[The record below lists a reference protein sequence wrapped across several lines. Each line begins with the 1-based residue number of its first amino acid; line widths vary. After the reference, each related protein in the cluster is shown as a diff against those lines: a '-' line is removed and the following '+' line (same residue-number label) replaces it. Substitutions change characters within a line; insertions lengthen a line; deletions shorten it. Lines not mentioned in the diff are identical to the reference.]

1 MTISDRDLLNLTQI
15 RVDNPSQVD
24 HALAERIRRPNLT
37 SDGRLFLV
45 AADHPARGA
54 LAANGDAG
62 AMSNRYDLLRRLVT
76 ALEVDGVDGV
86 LASADI
92 IEDLALLGVL
102 DGRVVIGTTNRG
114 GIIGAEWELDD
125 RMTAYDAGHIESR
138 GLDGGKMLLRIAL
151 DDPSTARTIE
161 ACAKLVTALADRKLM
176 AMIEPLPYA
185 RNSRPDGRSDV
196 RLISDHNQLLAAIAI
211 ASGLGS
217 SSAYSWLKVPAW
229 AQMAEIAAV
238 TTLPLL
244 ILGGGVETDL
254 AETLA
259 TWEAALAQPTVR
271 GLVVGRT
278 ILYPT
283 SGDVH
288 SAVSAAAKLVRP

>member
-1 MTISDRDLLNLTQI
+1 MTITDRDLLNLTQT
-15 RVDNPSQVD
+15 RVDDPGKIER
-24 HALAERIRRPNLT
+24 ALEKRVRRPNLT
-37 SDGRLFLV
+37 KDGRLFLV

-54 LAANGDAG
+54 LS
-62 AMSNRYDLLRRLVT
+62 AMGNPSAMGNRLDLLRRLVD
-76 ALEVDGVDGV
+76 ALEVEGVDGI

-102 DGRVVIGTTNRG
+102 DDRVVIGTTNRG
-114 GIIGAEWELDD
+114 GIIGADWELDD
-125 RMTAYDAGHIESR
+125 RMTAYDAEHIERR

-151 DDPSTARTIE
+151 DDSGTATTIE
-161 ACAKLVTALADRKLM
+161 ACAKLVTDLADRKLM
-176 AMIEPLPYA
+176 AMIEPLPYERDA
-185 RNSRPDGRSDV
+185 ERGV
-196 RLISDHNQLLAAIAI
+196 RLIRDQAQLLAAIAI

-229 AQMAEIAAV
+229 SQMEEIAAV

-244 ILGGGVETDL
+244 ILGGSAGPDL
-254 AETLA
+254 AVTLG
-259 TWEAALAQPTVR
+259 TWEVALAQPTVR
-271 GLVVGRT
+271 GLVVGRAL
-278 ILYPT
+278 LYPT

>member
-1 MTISDRDLLNLTQI
+1 MTITDRDLLTLTQT
-15 RVDNPSQVD
+15 RVDDPAKIER
-24 HALAERIRRPNLT
+24 ALEKRVRRPNLT
-37 SDGRLFLV
+37 KDGRLFLV

-54 LAANGDAG
+54 LAAMGNPS
-62 AMSNRYDLLRRLVT
+62 AMGNRFDLLRRLVA
-76 ALEVDGVDGV
+76 ALEVEGVDGI

-102 DGRVVIGTTNRG
+102 DDRVVIGTTNRG
-114 GIIGAEWELDD
+114 GIIGADWELDD
-125 RMTAYDAGHIESR
+125 RMTAYDAEHIERR

-151 DDPSTARTIE
+151 DDSGTATTIE
-161 ACAKLVTALADRKLM
+161 ACAKLVTDLADRRLM
-176 AMIEPLPYA
+176 AMIEPLPYE
-185 RNSRPDGRSDV
+185 RNSEGGV
-196 RLISDHNQLLAAIAI
+196 RLIRDQAQLLAAIAI

-229 AQMAEIAAV
+229 SQMDEIAAV

-244 ILGGGVETDL
+244 ILGGSAGPDL
-254 AETLA
+254 AATLET
-259 TWEAALAQPTVR
+259 WQVALAQPTVR
-271 GLVVGRT
+271 GLVVGRAL
-278 ILYPT
+278 LYPT